1 MHYMEEN
8 DLSDNFFPS
17 ELLKTRRKYNDII
30 SVERKKKGRQKKN
43 KTKHYKSS
51 LLKLGTSRI
60 KANNFQI
67 KETKIVLLQFF
78 T

>member
-30 SVERKKKGRQKKN
+30 SVERKKKGRQKK
-43 KTKHYKSS
+43 TKQN
-51 LLKLGTSRI
+51 TT
-60 KANNFQI
+60 NPVF
-67 KETKIVLLQFF
+67 
-78 T
+78 